1 MTDTADT
8 PKKVCSARQDQI
20 LDAASGCFCQQGFH
34 GASIAS
40 ISKSAG
46 MSPGHIYHYFENKEA
61 IIAAIVERDMAD
73 ILDNIT
79 RIQNQGDIL
88 QGLLDSMLQHLTC
101 PTEQKKAALKIEVL
115 AEAARN
121 PKVSEMMR
129 RVDRIV
135 SAKCRE
141 FFVAARGNNRPPL
154 DEEEL
159 IARSEI
165 MGALFSGLTIRSLYG
180 RTLDQETLVKVLRH
194 TIQSLIVD

>member
-8 PKKVCSARQDQI
+8 TKKVCSLRQDQI

-88 QGLLDSMLQHLTC
+88 QGLLDSMLQHLTSEV
-101 PTEQKKAALKIEVL
+101 EQKKAALKIEVL

-135 SAKCRE
+135 SAKCCE
-141 FFVAARGNNRPPL
+141 FFVAARGDRPPL
-154 DEEEL
+154 DEEEMK
-159 IARSEI
+159 ARSEI
-165 MGALFSGLTIRSLYG
+165 IGALFSGLTVRSMYG
-180 RTLDQETLVKVLRH
+180 RALDQETLIKVLRH

>member
-1 MTDTADT
+1 MTDTTDT
-8 PKKVCSARQDQI
+8 AKKVCSSRQDQI
-20 LDAASGCFCQQGFH
+20 LDAATGCFCQQGFH

-73 ILDNIT
+73 ILDNIA
-79 RIQNQGDIL
+79 RIQRQDDIL
-88 QGLLDSMLQHLTC
+88 QGLLDSMLLHLTC
-101 PTEQKKAALKIEVL
+101 KNEQKKAALKIEVL

-129 RVDRIV
+129 RVDQIV
-135 SAKCRE
+135 SGTCRQ
-141 FFVAARGNNRPPL
+141 FFVAARGDRPPL
-154 DEEEL
+154 DEEEMT
-159 IARSEI
+159 ARAEI

-180 RTLDQETLVKVLRH
+180 RTLDQEALVKVLRH
-194 TIQSLIVD
+194 TIKSLIVD

>member
-8 PKKVCSARQDQI
+8 HKKVCSSRQDQI

-73 ILDNIT
+73 ILDNIA
-79 RIQNQGDIL
+79 RIQSQEDIL
-88 QGLLDSMLQHLTC
+88 QGLLDSMLLHLTC
-101 PTEQKKAALKIEVL
+101 KTEQKKAALKIEVL

-135 SAKCRE
+135 SAKCCE
-141 FFVAARGNNRPPL
+141 FFVAARGDRPPL
-154 DEEEL
+154 DKEEME
-159 IARSEI
+159 ARSEI
-165 MGALFSGLTIRSLYG
+165 IGALFSGLTIRSMYG